1 MRRAVDVP
9 ESAGYVLQDEARGSV
24 QVVRMERQWPWD
36 IVAKKRRAALQLA
49 QAMVLA

>member
-1 MRRAVDVP
+1 VKQAADVP

-24 QVVRMERQWPWD
+24 QAVQMERQWPGD

-49 QAMVLA
+49 HAMVLA